1 MSLSS
6 VSPLICQD
14 SLMLLFMSCID
25 GLVSQTHLDSSQLM
39 HRSFPWCRASKNRSS
54 MGTSKVWPK
63 KQHLFQQS
71 LSSLTKKTD
80 KNKKKNG
87 CLSIFLAS
95 HTLQIGDV
103 WVQGFH
109 SIMHNNS
116 IRSPQLVYLTF
127 LYFTRSTSFS
137 MPACVMSSAKPYFLA
152 SSAPFRIQNC
162 SPRSAGSSTG
172 VGKTNWSFPWW
183 SPSPRQ
189 LQVAKSTH
197 ISPNVYLGKSY
208 VLQPAKDAKW
218 NSYRK
223 GDPWSVRFSVSVHS
237 GYLPAFRKQTYLV
250 GKSIYFLCP
259 NRKHIYTFMVN
270 VPANCVER
278 PLHSWGP

>member
-1 MSLSS
+1 MSGLLNAS
-6 VSPLICQD
+6 VHVVYRRLGLPNASWFEPADAPEL
-14 SLMLLFMSCID
+14 SLM
-25 GLVSQTHLDSSQLM
+25 SSQQ
-39 HRSFPWCRASKNRSS
+39 
-54 MGTSKVWPK
+54 
-63 KQHLFQQS
+63 KQVQYGDVQS
-71 LSSLTKKTD
+71 LAQKTTSLPTVSLFLNKKNWQ
-80 KNKKKNG
+80 KQKKNG

>member
-39 HRSFPWCRASKNRSS
+39 HRSFPWCRASKNGSS

-71 LSSLTKKTD
+71 LFLNKKTD
-80 KNKKKNG
+80 GNKKNG

-197 ISPNVYLGKSY
+197 ISPNVYLGNHTSSK
-208 VLQPAKDAKW
+208 PAKDENGIHTAKG
-218 NSYRK
+218 SMIRPSQFTAAIYR
-223 GDPWSVRFSVSVHS
+223 PSVNKHNIPGWKIYILAVS
-237 GYLPAFRKQTYLV
+237 Q
-250 GKSIYFLCP
+250 
-259 NRKHIYTFMVN
+259 
-270 VPANCVER
+270 
-278 PLHSWGP
+278 

>member
-1 MSLSS
+1 MGPVWGRPKFGPKNNIPSNSLSL
-6 VSPLICQD
+6 PYQ
-14 SLMLLFMSCID
+14 
-25 GLVSQTHLDSSQLM
+25 
-39 HRSFPWCRASKNRSS
+39 KNWR
-54 MGTSKVWPK
+54 
-63 KQHLFQQS
+63 KQ
-71 LSSLTKKTD
+71 
-80 KNKKKNG
+80 KKNG

-162 SPRSAGSSTG
+162 SPRSAGSSAG

-183 SPSPRQ
+183 SPSPRR
-189 LQVAKSTH
+189 LQVAKCTH
-197 ISPNVYLGKSY
+197 ISPNVYLGNHTSSK
-208 VLQPAKDAKW
+208 PAKDEKEFIPQ
-218 NSYRK
+218 R
-223 GDPWSVRFSVSVHS
+223 DPWSVRLSPQRLST
-237 GYLPAFRKQTYLV
+237 AFRKPTYLV

-259 NRKHIYTFMVN
+259 NRKHIYTFIVN
-270 VPANCVER
+270 VPACVER